1 MHLLVTQGT
10 HTHTHTHTYA
20 HYHTLSASRGLY
32 SFHASDFG
40 DGRLEL
46 SLCPDPVMSS
56 PLYTKEADKDHK
68 LQACTDTFVTEP
80 DCSGALGALA
90 AIHARWP
97 PSMVRK
103 FGMP

>member
-1 MHLLVTQGT
+1 
-10 HTHTHTHTYA
+10 
-20 HYHTLSASRGLY
+20 
-32 SFHASDFG
+32 
-40 DGRLEL
+40 
-46 SLCPDPVMSS
+46 MSS